1 MRNRL
6 DHLKPVSSTK
16 ECFKDYWSIRFV
28 NGISRNFV
36 LLLLISIP
44 SYTHPL
50 ARVGSHNLP
59 AAPEDL
65 NEASLA
71 RAWPGREAA
80 TPTSEA
86 ATPTSEAK
94 QVEVRADVHALD
106 NGAVNKEKQ
115 EQEQK
120 SVDKKVKVRVSIKED
135 KDKKVSENPTV
146 KEKTVQEHETS
157 QGDKVLSNNVEENN
171 LRDLEE
177 KLKTELVKIG
187 GSKLDT
193 TISDMNEIRNKNT
206 ENVTLL
212 KQKKK
217 SLSLNRKSVKYSYD
231 DLQNMFLQEEQKV
244 MDIVKVS
251 KKISSELQQG
261 SDGNSTPPS
270 EAEHEEVSE
279 EWTYL

>member
-1 MRNRL
+1 MEYL
-6 DHLKPVSSTK
+6 D
-16 ECFKDYWSIRFV
+16 
-28 NGISRNFV
+28 FV

-80 TPTSEA
+80 PPTSEA
-86 ATPTSEAK
+86 ATPTSEAE

-120 SVDKKVKVRVSIKED
+120 SVNKKVKVSIKED

-146 KEKTVQEHETS
+146 KQKTVQEHETS

-206 ENVTLL
+206 ESVTLL

>member
-50 ARVGSHNLP
+50 ARVGSHDLP

-86 ATPTSEAK
+86 K
-94 QVEVRADVHALD
+94 LVEVRADVHALD

-120 SVDKKVKVRVSIKED
+120 SVDKKVKVKVSIKED

>member
-1 MRNRL
+1 M
-6 DHLKPVSSTK
+6 
-16 ECFKDYWSIRFV
+16 ECLMSKNV
-28 NGISRNFV
+28 V
-36 LLLLISIP
+36 LLLFTCIP

-65 NEASLA
+65 NEDSLA

-80 TPTSEA
+80 PPTTEAVPPTSEA
-86 ATPTSEAK
+86 VPPTSEAK
-94 QVEVRADVHALD
+94 QVEVMADVHAL
-106 NGAVNKEKQ
+106 GSGTVNKEKQ
-115 EQEQK
+115 EQEQRG
-120 SVDKKVKVRVSIKED
+120 VDKKVKLKISIKED
-135 KDKKVSENPTV
+135 ADIKVSENPTV
-146 KEKTVQEHETS
+146 KQKTVQEHETRQS
-157 QGDKVLSNNVEENN
+157 DKVVSNNVEDNN

-187 GSKLDT
+187 ERKLDT
-193 TISDMNEIRNKNT
+193 TISDMNEIRNKNI

-270 EAEHEEVSE
+270 ETEHEEVTE

>member
-1 MRNRL
+1 MSDILYKRIEALQYEGTVNDLRNRL

-16 ECFKDYWSIRFV
+16 ECFKDYWSI
-28 NGISRNFV
+28 
-36 LLLLISIP
+36 

-71 RAWPGREAA
+71 RAWPGREGAPPTSEGA

-86 ATPTSEAK
+86 R

-115 EQEQK
+115 
-120 SVDKKVKVRVSIKED
+120 
-135 KDKKVSENPTV
+135 VSENPTV

-157 QGDKVLSNNVEENN
+157 QGDKALSNNVEENN

-187 GSKLDT
+187 GSELDT

-231 DLQNMFLQEEQKV
+231 D
-244 MDIVKVS
+244 
-251 KKISSELQQG
+251 
-261 SDGNSTPPS
+261 
-270 EAEHEEVSE
+270 
-279 EWTYL
+279 

>member
-1 MRNRL
+1 M
-6 DHLKPVSSTK
+6 
-16 ECFKDYWSIRFV
+16 ECLM
-28 NGISRNFV
+28 SRNFV
-36 LLLLISIP
+36 LLFCIP

-65 NEASLA
+65 NEDSLA

-80 TPTSEA
+80 PPTNEAVPPTSEA
-86 ATPTSEAK
+86 VPPTSEAK
-94 QVEVRADVHALD
+94 QVEVMADVHAL
-106 NGAVNKEKQ
+106 GSGTVNKEKQ
-115 EQEQK
+115 EQEQRG
-120 SVDKKVKVRVSIKED
+120 VDKKVKLKISIKED
-135 KDKKVSENPTV
+135 KDIKVSENPNV
-146 KEKTVQEHETS
+146 KQKTVQEHETRQS
-157 QGDKVLSNNVEENN
+157 DKVVSNNVEDNN

-187 GSKLDT
+187 ERKLDT
-193 TISDMNEIRNKNT
+193 TISDMNEIRNKNI

-270 EAEHEEVSE
+270 ETEHEEVTE